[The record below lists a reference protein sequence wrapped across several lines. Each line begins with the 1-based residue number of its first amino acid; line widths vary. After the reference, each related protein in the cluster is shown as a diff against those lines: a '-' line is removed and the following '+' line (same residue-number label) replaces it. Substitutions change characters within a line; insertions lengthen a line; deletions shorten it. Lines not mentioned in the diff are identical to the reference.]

1 MRLLRA
7 RRPAHVPEVLTGR
20 QAGFHRPRKAR
31 GRSGCPSREEPGHGL
46 AESAHAST
54 ALSYADRPA
63 GADAHPGGRFSGQVL
78 AMRRA
83 APLPNGELR
92 AGRGV
97 CVLRSTNLRVR
108 DDRKKEDG
116 RGRRFAGDGGLV
128 LPGGNSSDAL
138 PSREAAFGERAA
150 RDFSGTF
157 SAVTGTSKRLLAVR
171 KGKPVTALKDVEHL
185 VRAGALSTR

>member
-20 QAGFHRPRKAR
+20 QAGFHRPRKAG
-31 GRSGCPSREEPGHGL
+31 GRSGCPSREESGHGL

-54 ALSYADRPA
+54 ALSYADGPA
-63 GADAHPGGRFSGQVL
+63 GADARPGGRFSGQVL
-78 AMRRA
+78 AMRRV

-97 CVLRSTNLRVR
+97 CVLRSTNLVS
-108 DDRKKEDG
+108 G
-116 RGRRFAGDGGLV
+116 MTGRRKTGEAAASQEMADLSC
-128 LPGGNSSDAL
+128 LAAISSDAL

-157 SAVTGTSKRLLAVR
+157 SAVTGTCKRLLAVR

-185 VRAGALSTR
+185 VGAGALSTR